1 MLCIIFLCKCKWKNV
16 CVLTFSEKVNDV
28 LGATA
33 KPSLTE
39 KNDRVLILVLVA
51 VSKMKTF

>member
-16 CVLTFSEKVNDV
+16 CVLTFSEKVSDV